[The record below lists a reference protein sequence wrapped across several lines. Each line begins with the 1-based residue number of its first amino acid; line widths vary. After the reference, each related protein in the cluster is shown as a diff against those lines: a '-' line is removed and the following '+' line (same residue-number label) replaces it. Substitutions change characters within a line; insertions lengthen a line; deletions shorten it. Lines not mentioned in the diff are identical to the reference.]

1 VTTKEEK
8 KYIIDGE
15 VVLVTI
21 IQRPFREGQE
31 ILVTYRDEEFSL
43 PEYGFGEEAL
53 KEKISAEIK
62 KRGKFSR
69 ATECKE

>member
-1 VTTKEEK
+1 MSTKEEK

-15 VVLVTI
+15 EVLVTI
-21 IQRPFREGQE
+21 LKRPFREGQE

-53 KEKISAEIK
+53 KEKLTAEIQ
-62 KRGKFSR
+62 RR
-69 ATECKE
+69 RNNL